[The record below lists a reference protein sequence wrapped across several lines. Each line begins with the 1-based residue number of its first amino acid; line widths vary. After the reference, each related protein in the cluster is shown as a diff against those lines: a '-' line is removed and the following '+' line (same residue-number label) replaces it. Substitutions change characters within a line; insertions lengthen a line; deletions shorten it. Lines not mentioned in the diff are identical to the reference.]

1 MWRYLIAAIAVVYGS
16 LTVLAGTQAA
26 DLSNQAPIEMVVQL
40 GTENGDLVFQPK
52 ELTFE
57 TGKLYKLVLRN
68 PSEAKHYLSGLRFA
82 AAVWT
87 RKVETGQAEIKGAI
101 REIELLPGGAAE
113 WYFVPVQAAGTFDFG
128 CTIPGHS
135 EAGMIGKITVM

>member
-1 MWRYLIAAIAVVYGS
+1 MWRYLIVAIAVVYGS
-16 LTVLAGTQAA
+16 LTVLVDAQAV
-26 DLSNQAPIEMVVQL
+26 DLSKQEPIKVVVQL
-40 GTENGDLVFQPK
+40 GTERGDLVFQPK

-101 REIELLPGGAAE
+101 REIELLPGGEAE
-113 WYFVPVQAAGTFDFG
+113 WYFVPVQAGTFDFG
-128 CTIPGHS
+128 CTISGHA
-135 EAGMIGKITVM
+135 EAGMVGKITIR